1 MLARIMGGCSGAALK
16 VAFSQVYTARL
27 GKLETEILAYVVPS
41 P

>member
-1 MLARIMGGCSGAALK
+1 MLARIMGGCSGAA
-16 VAFSQVYTARL
+16 AFSQVYTARL